1 MKFKIASVSLT
12 VITLT
17 IGACFLHITT
27 QIKENTFPDKE
38 SIDRFIETKMTRAG
52 IVGISAS
59 IIVDKKVVWTN
70 GYGYANREKK
80 LPFTPA
86 TVINIASISKTFTG
100 VCLMKAVEQ
109 GTVKLDEDI
118 NSYLPFKIVNPY
130 FPNGKITLRHLAT
143 HTSGLVDRNSFYE
156 DSTYVYGGNKPE
168 SLGGFLKNY
177 FVKGGKYYS
186 KSNFLMSRP
195 GKNYV
200 YSNISTGLAG
210 YIVEL
215 ATGQKLNEY
224 SRQHIF
230 EQLAMMNSGWS
241 LSEVN
246 TEIHSK
252 LYRKQGDRIKE
263 IQFYE
268 CPTYPANGVRT
279 SVEDLSKYF
288 ICLLNDGEL
297 NEQRILSKELAKEMT
312 RFQFTESK
320 RPNNVKLNKLN
331 SGIFWATKEDL
342 TRIGHNGF
350 DPGVRTYMLSDL
362 NKEIAVVIFF
372 NTELPQKERRGYSE
386 IFRKLYNYGVEL
398 RKTSR

>member
-1 MKFKIASVSLT
+1 MTIILLT
-12 VITLT
+12 T
-17 IGACFLHITT
+17 GACCLYLLTP
-27 QIKENTFPDKE
+27 IKENVSFDNK
-38 SIDRFIETKMTRAG
+38 SIDRFIEDKMTQTG

-59 IIVDKKVVWTN
+59 IIIDKKVVWTN
-70 GYGYANREKK
+70 GYGYADREKK
-80 LPFTPA
+80 LPFTPT

-109 GTVKLDEDI
+109 NKVKLDEDI
-118 NSYLPFKIVNPY
+118 NSYLPFKIVNPN
-130 FPNGKITLRHLAT
+130 FPNEKITLRHLAT

-156 DSTYVYGGNKPE
+156 DSTYVYGGSKPE
-168 SLGGFLKNY
+168 SLGEFLRNY

-186 KSNFLMSRP
+186 KSNFLISKP
-195 GKNYV
+195 GKNYA

-210 YIVEL
+210 YIIEL
-215 ATGQKLNEY
+215 ATGQKLHEY
-224 SRQHIF
+224 SRKYIF

-246 TEIHSK
+246 TEINSK
-252 LYRKQGDRIKE
+252 LYRKQGVRIKE

-297 NEQRILSKELAKEMT
+297 NKQRILSKELAKEMT

-320 RPNNVKLNKLN
+320 KPNNVNLNSLN
-331 SGIFWATKEDL
+331 SGIFWTTKEDA

-350 DPGVRTYMLSDL
+350 DPGVRTYMLSDF
-362 NKEIAVVIFF
+362 NKEVAVIVFF
-372 NTELPQKERRGYSE
+372 NTELPEKERSFYSE
-386 IFRKLYNYGVEL
+386 IYRELYDYGVIL
-398 RKTSR
+398 RKTSH